1 MYYWCLIYPG
11 LFLTLTGLCDTCR
24 IFIDG
29 THRIFIDNMI
39 DILSYECSYMLRLR
53 ALSRAHIYNNYIV
66 VQTICVGRKAL
77 DVSFG
82 ERERKSTGIQLEIKP
97 GTF

>member
-39 DILSYECSYMLRLR
+39 DILSYECSYMLRPR

-66 VQTICVGRKAL
+66 VETICVGRKEL
-77 DVSFG
+77 DG
-82 ERERKSTGIQLEIKP
+82 KLWRERKKIHRDP
-97 GTF
+97 A